1 MESLSYKP
9 SQSVYHSKPF
19 LAVKNLLKIDIKS
32 QAYLHDR
39 PAKVHIPVYKRLMD
53 ILIAGAALLVTSPLL
68 VLVTILLKIESK
80 APVFYYSKRVGMAYH
95 IFELIKFRSMVPG
108 ADAKIDAMASL
119 NQYQKESMATA
130 QTACTE
136 CALGNC
142 KMAKLYIG
150 GKEVCENQYRYEQNR
165 KAVFQKFDND
175 PRVTTLG
182 KFIRKT
188 SIDELPQLINVLKG
202 EMSIIGNRPL
212 PLYEA
217 EKLTTNVAVE
227 RFLAPAGIS
236 GLWQVSKRGKKDM
249 SEEERIQL
257 DIAYARNYSFSMDL
271 KIIFMTIPALFQTAN
286 S

>member
-1 MESLSYKP
+1 METLSLKP
-9 SQSVYHSKPF
+9 SPSINHPTSF
-19 LAVKNLLKIDIKS
+19 LAVKNLLRVDINS
-32 QAYLHDR
+32 QEYLHAR
-39 PAKVHIPVYKRLMD
+39 PAIVQIPLYKRLMD
-53 ILIAGAALLVTSPLL
+53 ILIAGAALILTSPLF
-68 VLVTILLKIESK
+68 VVVTILLKIESR
-80 APVFYYSKRVGMAYH
+80 APVFYYSKRVGMAYR
-95 IFELIKFRSMVPG
+95 IFDLIKFRSMVPG
-108 ADAKIDAMASL
+108 ADAKIDDMASL
-119 NQYQKESMATA
+119 NQYQKEIKVADQMA
-130 QTACTE
+130 CPD
-136 CALGNC
+136 CALGIC
-142 KMAKLYIG
+142 TIPKLYIG
-150 GKEVCENQYRYEQNR
+150 GKEVCENQYRYEQHH

-217 EKLTTNVAVE
+217 EKLTTNAAVE

-249 SEEERIQL
+249 SEEERIHL
-257 DIAYARNYSFSMDL
+257 DIEYARKYCLAMDM
-271 KIIFMTIPALFQTAN
+271 KIIFMTIPALFQTSN

>member
-1 MESLSYKP
+1 METLSFKP
-9 SQSVYHSKPF
+9 SQFINHPKPF
-19 LAVKNLLKIDIKS
+19 LAVKNLLKVDIKRQES
-32 QAYLHDR
+32 LHAR
-39 PAKVHIPVYKRLMD
+39 PAKLQIPLYKRCMD
-53 ILIAGAALLVTSPLL
+53 ILIAGVALILTSPLF
-68 VLVTILLKIESK
+68 VVVTILLKIESK
-80 APVFYYSKRVGMAYH
+80 APVFYYSKRVGMAYR
-95 IFELIKFRSMVPG
+95 IFDLIKFRSMVPG

-119 NQYQKESMATA
+119 NQYQKEINVADQMA
-130 QTACTE
+130 CPD
-136 CALGNC
+136 CALGIC
-142 KMAKLYIG
+142 TIPKLYIG
-150 GKEVCENQYRYEQNR
+150 GKEVCENQYRYDQHR

-188 SIDELPQLINVLKG
+188 SIDELPQLINVLRG

-217 EKLTTNVAVE
+217 EKLTTNTAVE

-257 DIAYARNYSFSMDL
+257 DIEYARKYCLAMDM
-271 KIIFMTIPALFQTAN
+271 KIIFMTIPALFQTSN